1 MKKSADVNAAASSA
15 SSSDPIDVVG
25 ATNESDVF
33 NIQSVADFKAA
44 LHGAKALFEK
54 SEQTC
59 NNVQEYL
66 GRFYT
71 GYDKIIAH
79 QDAFT
84 EAMAISVNSLK
95 EHDAQEWKQ
104 TIIYDIAEDRKSVKT
119 VLYVNLL
126 ILIVMVIATLYAF
139 YRAS

>member
-79 QDAFT
+79 Q
-84 EAMAISVNSLK
+84 E
-95 EHDAQEWKQ
+95 
-104 TIIYDIAEDRKSVKT
+104 
-119 VLYVNLL
+119 
-126 ILIVMVIATLYAF
+126 
-139 YRAS
+139 